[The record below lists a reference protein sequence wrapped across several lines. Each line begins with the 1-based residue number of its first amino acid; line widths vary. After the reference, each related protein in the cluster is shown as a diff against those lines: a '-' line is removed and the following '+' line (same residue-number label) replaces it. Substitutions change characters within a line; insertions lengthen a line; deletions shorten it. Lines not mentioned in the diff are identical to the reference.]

1 MVEQKKTV
9 LTGLILVVYQHNVEY
24 KKKRL
29 FLIERNKKPKQN
41 AQEKLSKLKFDLH
54 ILISTTLAF
63 SILLFLTRFSKWKI

>member
-1 MVEQKKTV
+1 VVEQKKTV

-41 AQEKLSKLKFDLH
+41 AQEKLSKLKFDFTYFNLH
-54 ILISTTLAF
+54 HPCFFNIAF
-63 SILLFLTRFSKWKI
+63 LNKI